1 MENKGCSDRYCGAC
15 PSLPSDRSEPEV
27 REAYFDGLVLA
38 LAEARVC
45 TRMAQ
50 HPQSLRPTASGSREW
65 LRDACLMS
73 ANDAL
78 YWSYLYASF

>member
-1 MENKGCSDRYCGAC
+1 MSVEAS
-15 PSLPSDRSEPEV
+15 V
-27 REAYFDGLVLA
+27 RETYFNGLVFA

-45 TRMAQ
+45 TTMIKVPEQ
-50 HPQSLRPTASGSREW
+50 LRPSSCGAREW

-78 YWSYLYASF
+78 YWSYLYDSLREGDPLC